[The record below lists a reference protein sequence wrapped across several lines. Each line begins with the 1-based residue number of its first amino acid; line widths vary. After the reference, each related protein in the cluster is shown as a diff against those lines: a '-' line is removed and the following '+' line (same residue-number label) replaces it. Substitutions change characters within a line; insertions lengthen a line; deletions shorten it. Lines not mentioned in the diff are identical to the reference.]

1 MIARHTDPTDLNIL
15 ALTLFSDSENIF
27 RMNLLR

>member
-1 MIARHTDPTDLNIL
+1 MIARHTDPTKLRIL

-27 RMNLLR
+27 RINLL